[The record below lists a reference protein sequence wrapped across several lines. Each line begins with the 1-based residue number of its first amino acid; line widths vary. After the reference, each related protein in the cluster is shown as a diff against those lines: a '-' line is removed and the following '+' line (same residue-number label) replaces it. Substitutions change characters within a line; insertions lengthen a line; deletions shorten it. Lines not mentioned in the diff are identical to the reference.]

1 MTLTL
6 ALAGAAWAG
15 PALGALPG
23 GDREPTPVAH
33 ARYVV
38 REGDT
43 LWAIARRLEPGE
55 DPRAVVDEIA
65 EANRIAA
72 GDLIPGQVLVLPSP

>member
-1 MTLTL
+1 VTLTL

-15 PALGALPG
+15 PALGALAG
-23 GDREPTPVAH
+23 GAEPAPVA
-33 ARYVV
+33 RSSYVV
-38 REGDT
+38 RPGDT
-43 LWAIARRLEPGE
+43 LWSIARRLEPGE

-72 GDLIPGQVLVLPSP
+72 GDLVPGQVLVLPSA